1 MKLTQKTLVGC
12 SKRELHLTVTM
23 VECSAIVQTMVRDCF
38 AGPHTPKTA
47 RRKLWTA
54 ASFRTNALG
63 FVDVT

>member
-23 VECSAIVQTMVRDCF
+23 VEYSAIVQTMVRDCF

-54 ASFRTNALG
+54 ASFRTDALG
-63 FVDVT
+63 FADVT